1 MNLHEEGLCFLF
13 SFAELDQGGLGPT
26 WNDLIGLFIQQDNKS
41 EMHIS
46 YSYMHLTPKEESS
59 SLFFFSSSH

>member
-26 WNDLIGLFIQQDNKS
+26 WNDPIGLFIQQDNKS

-46 YSYMHLTPKEESS
+46 YS
-59 SLFFFSSSH
+59 